1 MDSRARLKSLYAK
14 QPVMYEL
21 LVEAVAE
28 FGAVVGLGAVV
39 TTLTG
44 LGLLSELSG
53 LHRVVVGNTLGFWFL
68 FMGAIALVA
77 AYMLTVDELLPRIRE
92 VRADQS
98 EGASPDS

>member
-1 MDSRARLKSLYAK
+1 
-14 QPVMYEL
+14 MYEL
-21 LVEAVAE
+21 LVELAAE

-53 LHRVVVGNTLGFWFL
+53 LHRVTVGNSLGVWFL

-77 AYMLTVDELLPRIRE
+77 AYMLTVDELLPRVRE
-92 VRADQS
+92 VRDGQS
-98 EGASPDS
+98 EPTSSDS